1 MDATNVLDFWF
12 KECTPKDW
20 FTKSDEFD
28 AKLRERFADTH
39 RAITNGET
47 AVWRETPEGRLA
59 EIMVL
64 DQFSRN
70 MFRGTKE
77 AFASDALALKL
88 AKQAIGT
95 GADQKVSPQMRHF
108 FYMPLMHSEEWASHR
123 KALWLFLKSRNWSGL
138 RYEIDHARV
147 IWKFGRY
154 PSRNEILG
162 RKSTPG
168 EVEFLKT
175 HKGW

>member
-1 MDATNVLDFWF
+1 M
-12 KECTPKDW
+12 K
-20 FTKSDEFD
+20 
-28 AKLRERFADTH
+28 
-39 RAITNGET
+39 GET
-47 AVWRETPEGRLA
+47 AAWRETPEGRLA
-59 EIMVL
+59 EIIVL

-70 MFRGTKE
+70 MFRGAPE
-77 AFASDALALKL
+77 AFASDTLALKL

-95 GADQKVSPQMRHF
+95 GADQKVSREMRHF

-123 KALWLFLKSRNWSGL
+123 KALWLFLVSLNWSGL

-154 PSRNEILG
+154 PSRNEILS
-162 RKSTPG
+162 RKSTQE

-175 HKGW
+175 HTGW